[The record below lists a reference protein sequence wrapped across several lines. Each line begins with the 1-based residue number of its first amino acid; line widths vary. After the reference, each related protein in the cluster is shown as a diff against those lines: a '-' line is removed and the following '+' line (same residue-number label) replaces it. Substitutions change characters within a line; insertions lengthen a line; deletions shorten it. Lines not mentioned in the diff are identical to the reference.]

1 MVEEDRTEV
10 VDLEVSDAAGAYLA
24 EMLDQHLAGDAIRF
38 VFGLAGLEPQ
48 PSAVLPGD
56 TVYEYRGRTV
66 LVLDR
71 TVTRMLHGKT
81 LDIEETDEGPRLRL
95 T

>member
-1 MVEEDRTEV
+1 MAEEKAKQSE
-10 VDLEVSDAAGAYLA
+10 LEVSDAAGAYLA
-24 EMLDQHLAGDAIRF
+24 EMLDQHSAGDAIRF

-56 TVYEYRGRTV
+56 TVYAYHGRTV
-66 LVLDR
+66 LVLDH
-71 TVTRMLHGKT
+71 TVSRMLHGKT
-81 LDIEETDEGPRLRL
+81 LDVEQTDEGPRLRL